1 MNISSIFSARNVTLV
16 VFILVVLVLGTVFN
30 TRVGP
35 EGYTPTPSSNK
46 RKINNPS
53 INTPS
58 INIHS
63 FNKSKLQH
71 TPTPTSTTTST
82 TTPTTTPTTTE

>member
-35 EGYTPTPSSNK
+35 EGFDLTASGPSTSK
-46 RKINNPS
+46 P
-53 INTPS
+53 
-58 INIHS
+58 
-63 FNKSKLQH
+63 KSGFEGL
-71 TPTPTSTTTST
+71 
-82 TTPTTTPTTTE
+82 PTTTPKPTK